1 MGSQSLQVFLCFADI
16 TISLLL
22 SRLLIVVCVAVANTA
37 FVSGRLFR
45 FSTLRLNTVC
55 IGRSHFK
62 ANSRSTWTLH
72 KGVRLPIVRLRLL
85 LAYMAVPFACCYSCA
100 LRLLI
105 QLQPLLASTS
115 APFACLY
122 GYDYCLPLWLRFR
135 LPIQL
140 RLSLAFK
147 AATCACLDGC
157 IQRLS

>member
-22 SRLLIVVCVAVANTA
+22 SRLLIVVCDAVANAA
-37 FVSGRLFR
+37 FVSGSLVS
-45 FSTLRLNTVC
+45 FSTLHLSTAC

-62 ANSRSTWTLH
+62 AKFRSTWTLH
-72 KGVRLPIVRLRLL
+72 KGVCLPIWLRLL
-85 LAYMAVPFACCYSCA
+85 LAFMAVPFACCYSCV
-100 LRLLI
+100 LRLPI
-105 QLQPLLASTS
+105 QLRPSLAFTA

-122 GYDYCLPLWLRFR
+122 GCDYCLPLWLRFR

-157 IQRLS
+157 IQRLP